1 MTEKEFEHIAQR
13 MRPQLIEMA
22 SSFLG
27 SEAQAEDVAQESLIR
42 LWLLRK
48 RVGDTAHDAEA
59 LLVRMTKNICVDT
72 WRRQQLEKTL
82 VSGSILAPNTQPMAD
97 DDNTRMLQIA
107 ISHLPP
113 SEQRLFRMRQEL
125 DMDIQQIAATTGIH
139 PRSVS
144 AIISSARKNIIEQLK
159 KGGIL

>member
-13 MRPQLIEMA
+13 MRSQLIKIG
-22 SSFLG
+22 SSFFAN
-27 SEAQAEDVAQESLIR
+27 EAQAEDAAQESLIR
-42 LWLLRK
+42 LWLLRD
-48 RVGDTAHDAEA
+48 RVGDTTHAEA

-82 VSGSILAPNTQPMAD
+82 VSDSILAPNTQPMAD

-144 AIISSARKNIIEQLK
+144 AIISNARKNIIEQLK

>member
-125 DMDIQQIAATTGIH
+125 DMDIQQIAAITGIH

-144 AIISSARKNIIEQLK
+144 AIISSARKKIIEQLK